1 MKNYLNYTLALVLLT
16 LLVLLLMN
24 YLPSIKLGGS
34 QMRVVDLLGDVRK
47 VELKVDSAF
56 LMDTIPLP
64 TIAKPAFVDSCKQGM
79 TCIEDYGDSTGMEMA
94 HFYEA
99 LTLKAERK
107 EPIRIAVF
115 GDSFIE
121 ADIFTADLREL
132 LQKRF
137 GGRGVGFVP
146 ITSLVYGFRPTVYHR
161 FSGWDTHTVTDSV
174 YFDYAE
180 QGISG
185 HYYKPNADAYIE
197 LRGQKKY
204 ASRLDTA
211 EVSTIYFKNKDSLT
225 LDVQIN
231 GKKPMTFDFQGNDKL
246 WQAKV
251 EDKIGKIKWTVKESD
266 SLAYFYGVSLESKAG
281 IILDN
286 FSLRGSSGTTLRSI
300 SPKMLKEFN
309 TLRPY
314 DLIILQYGLNV
325 ATEKNLNY
333 DYYYKA
339 MLPNI
344 EHLKKCFP
352 QASLLIISVSD
363 RNYKTETG
371 DILTMPGVKSL
382 VHYQQKI
389 AAESHIA
396 FWNLFEAMGG
406 DGSMAELVHSNPPR
420 ANYDYTHINFKGGR
434 YLAELFYESLLY
446 GKEQYDKKK
455 AYEED

>member
-1 MKNYLNYTLALVLLT
+1 MKNYLNYTLALVLLI
-16 LLVLLLMN
+16 LLALLLMN
-24 YLPSIKLGGS
+24 SLPTIKIGGS
-34 QMRVVDLLGDVRK
+34 TMRVVDLLGDVRK
-47 VELKVDSAF
+47 VEVKIDSTL

-64 TIAKPAFVDSCKQGM
+64 VVAKPAFVDSCKQGM
-79 TCIEDYGDSTGMEMA
+79 TCIEDYSDSTRKGMA

-99 LTLKAERK
+99 LTLNTERK

-132 LQKRF
+132 LQKKF

-161 FSGWDTHTVTDSV
+161 FNGWDTHTVTDSV
-174 YFDYAE
+174 YFDYAK
-180 QGISG
+180 QGVSG
-185 HYYKPNADAYIE
+185 HYYNPNANAYIE

-204 ASRLDTA
+204 ASRLDTV
-211 EVSTIYFKNKDSLT
+211 EVSTIYFKNEAPLS
-225 LDVQIN
+225 LDVQVN
-231 GKKPMTFDFQGNDKL
+231 GKKPITFDFQGNSKL

-251 EDKIGKIKWTVKESD
+251 EDEIGRIKWTFKESD
-266 SLAYFYGVSLESKAG
+266 SLAYFYGVALEDKTG

-300 SPKMLKEFN
+300 PSKMLKEFN

-325 ATEKNLNY
+325 AAKNNLNY

-344 EHLKKCFP
+344 EHLKNCFP

-382 VHYQQKI
+382 VRYQQKI

-406 DGSMAELVHSNPPR
+406 DGSMADLVHTNPPK

-446 GKEQYDKKK
+446 GKEQYDKRK

>member
-1 MKNYLNYTLALVLLT
+1 MKNYLHYTLALVLSILL
-16 LLVLLLMN
+16 LLVLMN
-24 YLPSIKLGGS
+24 HLPSMKIRGN

-47 VELKVDSAF
+47 VEVKVDSTT
-56 LMDTIPLP
+56 LVDSIPLP
-64 TIAKPAFVDSCKQGM
+64 VVAKPAFVDSCKQGM
-79 TCIEDYGDSTGMEMA
+79 TCIEDYSDSTDRGMNP
-94 HFYEA
+94 FYEA
-99 LTLKAERK
+99 LTRKTNSK
-107 EPIRIAVF
+107 EPVRIAVF

-161 FSGWDTHTVTDSV
+161 FKGWDTHTVTDSI
-174 YFDYAE
+174 YFDYAK

-185 HYYKPNADAYIE
+185 HYYKPTVDAYIE

-211 EVSTIYFKNKDSLT
+211 EVATIYFKNEAPLT
-225 LDVQIN
+225 LDVQVN
-231 GKKPMTFDFQGNDKL
+231 GKEPMTFAFQGNSKL

-251 EDKIGKIKWTVKESD
+251 EDKIGKIKWTVMESD
-266 SLAYFYGVSLESKAG
+266 SLAYFYGVSLEGKSG
-281 IILDN
+281 VVLDN

-300 SPKMLKEFN
+300 PSKMLQEFN

-344 EHLKKCFP
+344 EHLKNCFP
-352 QASLLIISVSD
+352 QAGILMISVSD

-382 VHYQQKI
+382 VRYQQKI

-406 DGSMAELVHSNPPR
+406 DGSMADLVHASPSK

-434 YLAELFYESLLY
+434 HLAELFYESLLY
-446 GKEQYDKKK
+446 GKEQYDKRK

>member
-56 LMDTIPLP
+56 LMDTIPFP
-64 TIAKPAFVDSCKQGM
+64 TIVKPAFVDSCKQGM

-99 LTLKAERK
+99 LTFKAERK

-132 LQKRF
+132 LQKKF
-137 GGRGVGFVP
+137 GGRGVGFIP

-161 FSGWDTHTVTDSV
+161 FSGWDTHTVTASV
-174 YFDYAE
+174 YFDYAQ

-204 ASRLDTA
+204 ASLLDTA

-231 GKKPMTFDFQGNDKL
+231 GKEPMTFDFQGNDKL

-266 SLAYFYGVSLESKAG
+266 SLAY
-281 IILDN
+281 
-286 FSLRGSSGTTLRSI
+286 
-300 SPKMLKEFN
+300 
-309 TLRPY
+309 
-314 DLIILQYGLNV
+314 
-325 ATEKNLNY
+325 
-333 DYYYKA
+333 
-339 MLPNI
+339 
-344 EHLKKCFP
+344 C
-352 QASLLIISVSD
+352 
-363 RNYKTETG
+363 
-371 DILTMPGVKSL
+371 
-382 VHYQQKI
+382 
-389 AAESHIA
+389 
-396 FWNLFEAMGG
+396 
-406 DGSMAELVHSNPPR
+406 
-420 ANYDYTHINFKGGR
+420 
-434 YLAELFYESLLY
+434 
-446 GKEQYDKKK
+446 
-455 AYEED
+455 